1 MKSLLLGIFMGSL
14 MVACTNTDVK
24 CMTGEDDSIIHT
36 GDSLPAFSVTSS
48 DGAIYSDQS
57 LKDKVAVIVF
67 FNTNCPDCRQELPV
81 INDVYGIYRNNQQV
95 NFIAISRA
103 QNTEDVA
110 AYWMKQNFQIPYSA
124 QSDQTVYHLFAIQD
138 IPRIYITDRT
148 GRVRFVS
155 SDTDMPDAATLIGA
169 IKQYLPSL

>member
-1 MKSLLLGIFMGSL
+1 MKKLLFLFSLLCILVSCTDTETTENTEDYSL
-14 MVACTNTDVK
+14 
-24 CMTGEDDSIIHT
+24 IHVN
-36 GDSLPAFSVTSS
+36 DSLPTFSVETS
-48 DGAIYSDQS
+48 DGTVYSDLS
-57 LKDKVAVIVF
+57 LRGSVAVIVF

-155 SDTDMPDAATLIGA
+155 SDADMPDETILSNTIRS
-169 IKQYLPSL
+169 YLP

>member
-1 MKSLLLGIFMGSL
+1 
-14 MVACTNTDVK
+14 
-24 CMTGEDDSIIHT
+24 
-36 GDSLPAFSVTSS
+36 
-48 DGAIYSDQS
+48 
-57 LKDKVAVIVF
+57 
-67 FNTNCPDCRQELPV
+67 
-81 INDVYGIYRNNQQV
+81 V

-155 SDTDMPDAATLIGA
+155 SDADMPDETILSNTIRS
-169 IKQYLPSL
+169 YLP